1 MNRTVKVSIQIA
13 MLVAWL
19 YLLAA
24 VFGLVEGFSVRGKDL
39 RLAVGRRA
47 AQGGRKQQRPG
58 AVLTPAYMYAD
69 TGMVATLMATAGTD
83 VPRVGI
89 NSQLP

>member
-1 MNRTVKVSIQIA
+1 MNRAVKVSIQIG

-47 AQGGRKQQRPG
+47 QGGRRQQPG
-58 AVLTPAYMYAD
+58 AVLTPSYKYAD
-69 TGMVATLMATAGTD
+69 TGMVATLMASAGTD